1 MLAVAF
7 YDEHSSGSGIL
18 RIMGGGSEFLIVSKR
33 KRIKLS
39 MMNIEEGG
47 AEFGVFNNEYVRE
60 LLMYVGE
67 SI

>member
-1 MLAVAF
+1 M
-7 YDEHSSGSGIL
+7 
-18 RIMGGGSEFLIVSKR
+18 SKR

-47 AEFGVFNNEYVRE
+47 AEFGVFDNEYVRE

>member
-1 MLAVAF
+1 MAVAF

-47 AEFGVFNNEYVRE
+47 RSLEF
-60 LLMYVGE
+60 LIM
-67 SI
+67 SM